1 MRNRFDRQLLKLN
14 QEMIDM
20 GSLCEEMI
28 TAAAKIVATRDKEL
42 MDDIVTMEEEINQK
56 ERDIERICMKLLMQ
70 QQPVANDL
78 RVISAAMKMVSDM
91 ERIGDQACDITG
103 IVKKDAEVLTIRENT
118 HLDKMAKA
126 TISMVSKSIQSF
138 IKQNLVIAHEV
149 IEQDDI
155 VDELFNRVKKETIS
169 LIHEDPGTYTL
180 QSTGFDAC
188 GFENG
193 SEFLKALSDGEKP
206 ELVLLDIMLP
216 GEDGISILGKL
227 RKKSATRDLPIIMM
241 TAKGTEYDKVLGLD
255 SGADDYITKP
265 FGMME
270 LVSRVK
276 AVLRRSS
283 RNEKK
288 DEIIVGQLKIYPNKH
303 KVKSCGN
310 EVTLT
315 NKEFKLLCLLVESK
329 GNVLNRDQLLT
340 NIWGYDFDG
349 ETRTVDVHIRS
360 LRQKLGECGKLI
372 ETVRGIGYRIGG
384 NES

>member
-1 MRNRFDRQLLKLN
+1 MRNRFDRQLLRLN

-103 IVKKDAEVLTIRENT
+103 IVKKDA

-169 LIHEDPGTYTL
+169 LIHEDPGKGEECVAIVMIAKY
-180 QSTGFDAC
+180 
-188 GFENG
+188 FE
-193 SEFLKALSDGEKP
+193 
-206 ELVLLDIMLP
+206 
-216 GEDGISILGKL
+216 
-227 RKKSATRDLPIIMM
+227 
-241 TAKGTEYDKVLGLD
+241 
-255 SGADDYITKP
+255 
-265 FGMME
+265 
-270 LVSRVK
+270 
-276 AVLRRSS
+276 
-283 RNEKK
+283 
-288 DEIIVGQLKIYPNKH
+288 
-303 KVKSCGN
+303 
-310 EVTLT
+310 
-315 NKEFKLLCLLVESK
+315 
-329 GNVLNRDQLLT
+329 
-340 NIWGYDFDG
+340 
-349 ETRTVDVHIRS
+349 
-360 LRQKLGECGKLI
+360 
-372 ETVRGIGYRIGG
+372 RIGDHASNIAEWVEFAITG
-384 NES
+384 EYKGGSL